1 MLCKYILQKSF
12 TTEVKCTVFVVF
24 YHILSRKD
32 TNIMNQPTNILDPV
46 ALKAEIMRLCDK
58 ATLKDLRFLYY
69 YLKNLEKGENND
81 GRNYNG

>member
-1 MLCKYILQKSF
+1 
-12 TTEVKCTVFVVF
+12 
-24 YHILSRKD
+24 
-32 TNIMNQPTNILDPV
+32 MNQPTNILDPV